1 MTQGRDDAARREA
14 ALAGLLLAAE
24 RMPLPMAGGS
34 LRAYAAVADTG
45 RSWRK
50 VRGDLQAAVEF
61 RWLALVAPARA
72 PLPAVYRVTE
82 AGRAELEREAARLGA
97 AAARLRAPHHSEGGA
112 AHAA

>member
-1 MTQGRDDAARREA
+1 MSAARDDACRREA

-34 LRAYAAVADTG
+34 LRAYAALADTG

-50 VRGDLQAAVEF
+50 VRGDLLAAVEAG
-61 RWLALVAPARA
+61 WLALVVPARA
-72 PLPAVYRVTE
+72 PLPAVYRVTD

-97 AAARLRAPHHSEGGA
+97 AAARLRRTAETGG
-112 AHAA
+112 AHAAG